1 MSYSI
6 DIENG
11 RERQREERR
20 LTRTDIMARAGE
32 FLKFGADV
40 LICGAISAPLE
51 AALGSSN
58 VKVIGFTCGPVD
70 DVLEAFLN
78 GDLGEPDVRDAGLPG
93 VAPTT
98 RR

>member
-1 MSYSI
+1 MKVAIPHWQERVSPVFDSAGNVLLI

-40 LICGAISAPLE
+40 SDLRCDFGAARSR
-51 AALGSSN
+51 LG
-58 VKVIGFTCGPVD
+58 
-70 DVLEAFLN
+70 LLQRE
-78 GDLGEPDVRDAGLPG
+78 GDRVHMRTG
-93 VAPTT
+93 
-98 RR
+98 

>member
-1 MSYSI
+1 MKVAIPHWQERVSPVFDSAGSVLLI

-51 AALGSSN
+51 AALGS
-58 VKVIGFTCGPVD
+58 CQR
-70 DVLEAFLN
+70 E
-78 GDLGEPDVRDAGLPG
+78 GDRVHMRTG
-93 VAPTT
+93 
-98 RR
+98 